1 MPLPKINTPTFE
13 LVLPSN
19 GKKIK
24 YRPFLVREEK
34 ILVMAMESDDMKQIT
49 SAIIDILNN
58 CILTRGIK
66 IEKLSTF
73 DIEYLFL
80 NVRSKSVGETVEVNV
95 TCPDDGETQVQMEI
109 DIDSIKVQKNKDHT
123 NIIKLDDNLSMKLKY
138 PSMNEFIENNF
149 DASDT
154 SRSEVS
160 QSLDMIT
167 SCIDMIYNEE
177 ESWSATDSTKKELSE
192 FIEQLN
198 TKQFKDVE
206 KFFTTMPKLS
216 HTVNVKNPKTGVEN
230 KVVLE
235 GLASFFS

>member
-13 LVLPSN
+13 LVLPSTA
-19 GKKIK
+19 KKIK

-66 IEKLSTF
+66 VEKLSTF

-109 DIDSIKVQKNKDHT
+109 DIDSIKVKKDKNHT
-123 NIIKLDDNLSMKLKY
+123 NIVKLDDNLSMKLKY

-160 QSLDMIT
+160 QSLDMII

-177 ESWSATDSTKKELSE
+177 ESWSASDSTKKELTE
-192 FIEQLN
+192 FVDQLN
-198 TKQFKDVE
+198 TKQFKQIE
-206 KFFTTMPKLS
+206 SFFTTMPKLS
-216 HTVNVKNPKTGVEN
+216 HTVKVKNPKTGVESE
-230 KVVLE
+230 VVLE
-235 GLASFFS
+235 GLGSFFS

>member
-13 LVLPSN
+13 LVLPSTA
-19 GKKIK
+19 KKIK
-24 YRPFLVREEK
+24 YRPFLVRVEK

-58 CILTRGIK
+58 CILTKTIK

-109 DIDSIKVQKNKDHT
+109 DIDSIKVKKDKNHT
-123 NIIKLDDNLSMKLKY
+123 NIVKLDDNLSMKLKY

-149 DASDT
+149 DATDT

-177 ESWSATDSTKKELSE
+177 ESWSSTDSTKKELSE

-206 KFFTTMPKLS
+206 KFFTTKPKLS
-216 HTVNVKNPKTGVEN
+216 HTVKVKNPKTGVEN